1 MIHMKYT
8 TNRNM
13 AYRAPMVKVV
23 EVAARNVLCESRP
36 DSGVALGATGI
47 EEIEGE
53 DNLDW

>member
-1 MIHMKYT
+1 MKYT

-23 EVAARNVLCESRP
+23 EVAARNVLC
-36 DSGVALGATGI
+36 DSQGGAVGI
-47 EEIEGE
+47 DNIEGE